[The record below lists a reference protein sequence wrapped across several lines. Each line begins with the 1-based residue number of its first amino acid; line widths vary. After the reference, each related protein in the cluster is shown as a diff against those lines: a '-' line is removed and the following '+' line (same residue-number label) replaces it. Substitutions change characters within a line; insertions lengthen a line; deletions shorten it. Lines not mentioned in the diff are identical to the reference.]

1 VDNVTHTLSGVVLA
15 HACYRRRLGPPAVPI
30 LAVAANLPDLDAVV
44 MLSGDPRAVLLRRT
58 FGHSL
63 LLLPIWVLLSAPLLH
78 RLAPKLRFRDV
89 LALVAAGAA
98 LHLLLD
104 LVNSFGVVLLWPLS
118 SWRPELASV
127 FILDFIL
134 TGLLALPL
142 LVCLPQARR
151 ERREGASRASLAA
164 VGAYLLFCSLNRGL
178 AGRILDRE
186 AATIRPPP
194 DFSYVFPEPL
204 GPHRWRGVLRQG
216 NTYRLYLIHSLTG
229 RIEPGAEMATQL
241 GDPQV
246 EVARASPPGRR
257 LERFFKAPVW
267 EVTARGVPSDIRARD
282 LRFGSLLLHRE
293 PVFVFDF
300 QVYPDLRVEERPTHS
315 SRFRR

>member
-1 VDNVTHTLSGVVLA
+1 MDNLTHTLSGVVLA
-15 HACYRRRLGPPAVPI
+15 HACYRRRLGPRVVPI
-30 LAVAANLPDLDAVV
+30 LAIAANLPDLDAVV

-63 LLLPIWVLLSAPLLH
+63 LLLPLWILLSVLLLR
-78 RLAPKLRFRDV
+78 RLAPKLGFRDV
-89 LALVAAGAA
+89 LALVAAGVG

-118 SWRPELASV
+118 EWRPELASV

-134 TGLLALPL
+134 TGMLALPL
-142 LVCLPQARR
+142 LLCLPRARR
-151 ERREGASRASLAA
+151 GSLEGYSRISLAL
-164 VGAYLLFCSLNRGL
+164 VTAYLLFCGVNRGL
-178 AGRILDRE
+178 AGRTLARE
-186 AATIRPPP
+186 AAAIRPPP

-216 NTYRLYLIHSLTG
+216 TAYRLYLIHSLSG
-229 RIEPGAEMATQL
+229 EIELRDELTTQV
-241 GDPQV
+241 GDLEV
-246 EVARASPPGRR
+246 EAARASPLGRR

-267 EVTARGVPSDIRARD
+267 EVAARGDPSDIQARD
-282 LRFGSLLLHRE
+282 LRFGSLLMNRD

-300 QVYPDLRVEERPTHS
+300 EVTPDLRVKEAR
-315 SRFRR
+315 

>member
-1 VDNVTHTLSGVVLA
+1 MDNVTHTLSGVVLA
-15 HACYRRRLGPPAVPI
+15 HACYRRRLGPRAVPI

-63 LLLPIWVLLSAPLLH
+63 LLLPFWILLGVPLLR
-78 RLAPKLRFRDV
+78 RLAPKLGFREV
-89 LALVAAGAA
+89 LALVAAGVG

-118 SWRPELASV
+118 DWRPELASV

-142 LVCLPQARR
+142 LICLPRSRR
-151 ERREGASRASLAA
+151 EKLEGAARASLALVA
-164 VGAYLLFCSLNRGL
+164 VYLLFCSLSRGL
-178 AGRILDRE
+178 AGSILARE
-186 AATIRPPP
+186 AASIHPPP
-194 DFSYVFPEPL
+194 EFSYVFPEPL

-216 NTYRLYLIHSLTG
+216 NTYRLYLIHSLSG
-229 RIEPGAEMATQL
+229 RIEPRRELTTQL
-241 GDPQV
+241 GDLQV
-246 EVARASPPGRR
+246 EAARASPPGRR
-257 LERFFKAPVW
+257 VESFFKAPVW
-267 EVTARGVPSDIRARD
+267 EVEARGNPSDIQVSD
-282 LRFGSLLLHRE
+282 LRFGSLLLDRE

-300 QVYPDLRVEERPTHS
+300 EVYPDLRVEEAR
-315 SRFRR
+315 